1 MEPIKITQKFIKSAI
16 SESFK
21 QEIIPSGKIS
31 DAAQEFVN
39 KLSNSTT
46 KTIENFLHTQTRPVP
61 LRAQDSTMYRYNN
74 LLLYRTNGYKS
85 ENLEQNLRM
94 LEKDG
99 IAPKFVKY
107 FKLGNDDFLTV
118 MEVEGEKLI
127 PYFKVADKVPQKTKQ
142 NFETQIRNLINGGI
156 LNREIFAN
164 QNPLFIT
171 PDAQKIVYADWAE
184 TSPLLHSERAG
195 ILNKIQNWHI

>member
-1 MEPIKITQKFIKSAI
+1 MEPIKISQKLISSAI
-16 SESFK
+16 PENLR
-21 QEIIPSGKIS
+21 QDAVPLERIS
-31 DAAQEFVN
+31 NAAKEFVN

-61 LRAQDSTMYRYNN
+61 LRAQDATMYRYNN

-85 ENLEQNLRM
+85 ENLERNLKM

-99 IAPKFVKY
+99 IAPKFIQY
-107 FKLGNDDFLTV
+107 FKLGKDDFLTV
-118 MEVEGEKLI
+118 MEVNGEKLI
-127 PYFKVADKVPQKTKQ
+127 PYFKVAEKVSTKTKQ
-142 NFETQIRNLINGGI
+142 NFETQIRRLVNDGM

-164 QNPLFIT
+164 KNPLFVT
-171 PDAQKIVYADWAE
+171 PDAKTIVYGDWAE
-184 TSPLLHSERAG
+184 TAPILQSERAG